1 MLWLVRAG
9 LACNSADLAR
19 SGRCGYQGSVFGFS
33 GKPSLKTGKGKRAA
47 EGLCLGDSVAEVSE
61 IDVWR
66 AANQLMRQ
74 FPEDPVLEAAQRA
87 DRAYEAGDMFNFRL
101 WTRIT
106 KAVGQLLDK
115 RPDRTPLN

>member
-1 MLWLVRAG
+1 MA
-9 LACNSADLAR
+9 
-19 SGRCGYQGSVFGFS
+19 
-33 GKPSLKTGKGKRAA
+33 GKG
-47 EGLCLGDSVAEVSE
+47 E

-66 AANQLMRQ
+66 AANQVIQL

-106 KAVGQLLDK
+106 KAVGQLLSK
-115 RPDRTPLN
+115 RLNGVLLN